1 MLRYLLSLIDH
12 GKYLRLLDDQ
22 AVAGFPSVMRV
33 RTHFLER
40 LPVVIAALKDYGPVP
55 GERELSDQ
63 LSIAREFMVRKAS
76 CELAFLC
83 AMAFFERRA
92 APISG
97 SHTGSAL
104 RQLGQRP

>member
-33 RTHFLER
+33 RAHFLER

-63 LSIAREFMVRKAS
+63 LSIARG
-76 CELAFLC
+76 